1 MKQLILYIIFLM
13 SMVFSG
19 YGEVSAAS
27 VSLSHQ
33 DSLTVEATDAAHKK
47 DGSYAAEAS
56 HSKDRLAKVTPTS
69 RSRMPSW
76 KMHPMPPIGYAA
88 VVHSVCCQVATY
100 MATHLQAV
108 DC

>member
-27 VSLSHQ
+27 ISLSHQ
-33 DSLTVEATDAAHKK
+33 DSLAVEAADAAHKK
-47 DGSYAAEAS
+47 DG
-56 HSKDRLAKVTPTS
+56 LAKVTPLTS

-88 VVHSVCCQVATY
+88 VAHSVYCQVATY